1 MYISAIILGMSLC
14 GITPLLQDRVINEII
29 AKRYVIYFMGF
40 RKCATKLI
48 YYYFCPKK
56 MRVLIIGSGGREH
69 AIAWKISQS
78 PLLTKLFCAPGN
90 PGTAQLAVNLNVDPN
105 NFQELKKAVTDN
117 SIEMVIVGPE
127 DPLVNGLRDKFESDS
142 DLKDIIFIGPGSCGA
157 KLEGSK
163 DFAKGF
169 MQRWGIPTARYKSFE
184 KNTVEEGDRFLESLR
199 APYVLKA
206 DGLAAGKGV
215 LIIDNLKEAKSEMRE
230 MLGGKFG
237 SAGNRVVIEEY
248 LKGIELSVFVLTD
261 GNDYLILPE
270 AKDYKRICDG
280 DKGLNTGGMGAVS
293 PVPFAD
299 EAFMKR
305 VEERVIKPTVNGLKR
320 ECPDYKGFVFIGLM
334 NCGGSPYVIEYN
346 VRMGDPETEAVMPR
360 IKSDLLAHL
369 LALGSGNLGNEK
381 IEIYDHTSLTLVMVS
396 GGYPQEY
403 AKGYPIEGLE
413 NFRGE
418 TLFHSGTAVKEG
430 KIVTAGGRVLAL
442 TVTESDII
450 HGRERLY
457 NLAGL
462 INFKDVYFRRDIGL
476 DLI

>member
-1 MYISAIILGMSLC
+1 
-14 GITPLLQDRVINEII
+14 
-29 AKRYVIYFMGF
+29 
-40 RKCATKLI
+40 
-48 YYYFCPKK
+48 

-78 PLLTKLFCAPGN
+78 PLLSKLYCAPGN
-90 PGTAQLAVNLNVDPN
+90 PGTSEIAENLPLDIKDFESIKRAVLH
-105 NFQELKKAVTDN
+105 N
-117 SIEMVIVGPE
+117 SVQMVVVGPE

-142 DLKDIIFIGPGSCGA
+142 DLQGVYFIGPGSAGA
-157 KLEGSK
+157 RLEGSK
-163 DFAKGF
+163 DFAKAF
-169 MQRWGIPTARYKSFE
+169 MQRWGIPTAGYRSFDSDSID
-184 KNTVEEGDRFLESLR
+184 EGYRFLETLN

-215 LIIDNLKEAKSEMRE
+215 LILDNLNDAKAELKE

-237 SAGNRVVIEEY
+237 AAGKRVVIEEY

-261 GNDYLILPE
+261 GSDYLILPE

-299 EAFMKR
+299 KEFMSR
-305 VEERVIKPTVNGLKR
+305 VEDRIIKPTVDGLKR

-360 IKSDLLAHL
+360 IKSDLLSHL
-369 LALGSGNLGNEK
+369 IATAKGKLSEEK
-381 IEIYDHTSLTLVMVS
+381 LEIYDHTALTLVMVS

-403 AKGYPIEGLE
+403 QRGYSIEGLE
-413 NFRGE
+413 DFKGE
-418 TLFHSGTAVKEG
+418 TLFHSGTTLENG
-430 KIVTAGGRVLAL
+430 KVVTAGGRVLAL
-442 TVTESDII
+442 TVTENGILR
-450 HGRERLY
+450 GRERLY
-457 NLAGL
+457 NLAEKVS
-462 INFKDVYFRRDIGL
+462 FKDMYYRHDIGK